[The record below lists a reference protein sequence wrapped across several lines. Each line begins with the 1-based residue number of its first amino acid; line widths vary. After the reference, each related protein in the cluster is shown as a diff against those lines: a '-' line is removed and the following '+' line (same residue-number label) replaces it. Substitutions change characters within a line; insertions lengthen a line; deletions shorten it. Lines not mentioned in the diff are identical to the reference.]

1 MRPEHQVDDRHGQT
15 ESVASV
21 AKRALDQCGW
31 PRCCGPLPRGGYPSS
46 VQADRVV
53 VDDVKPL
60 PRVEEQLERL
70 FDDQTLQRVLA
81 AEPPRGLRHRAE
93 QLYWTRRGHP
103 WPVWVPGWVW
113 VSERLA
119 VGCAESASTPD
130 VLAGSG
136 LTAVLSCR
144 ARSEADDWRR
154 ARAFAEHGL
163 LARQIG
169 WPDCAPPSRR
179 ALRMAA
185 GWVVQ
190 QLDSGHRV
198 FVHCRWGVGRS
209 GVVAMAALVN
219 LGATAEE
226 AYWRVCQ
233 ARPHVFPNLT
243 QTRAL
248 IRYAASLGR

>member
-1 MRPEHQVDDRHGQT
+1 VAARTRWRRPRVVHPGALRDRY
-15 ESVASV
+15 A
-21 AKRALDQCGW
+21 A
-31 PRCCGPLPRGGYPSS
+31 PRCCERPASGEYPFI
-46 VQADRVV
+46 VQVDRVV

-70 FDDQTLQRVLA
+70 FDDDTLQRILSVERPTGLA
-81 AEPPRGLRHRAE
+81 HRAE
-93 QLYWTRRGHP
+93 QLYWTRRGYP
-103 WPVWVPGWVW
+103 WPVWMPGWVW
-113 VSERLA
+113 VTERLA
-119 VGCAESASTPD
+119 VGCAESASAPD
-130 VLAGSG
+130 LLASSG
-136 LTAVLSCR
+136 LTAILSCR

-154 ARAFAEHGL
+154 TRAYAQHGL
-163 LARQIG
+163 LAHQIG

-179 ALRMAA
+179 ALRAAA
-185 GWVVQ
+185 GWVVN
-190 QLDSGHRV
+190 QLEAGHRV

-233 ARPHVFPNLT
+233 ARPHVFPNRT

-248 IRYAASLGR
+248 VRYAASLGR